1 MRHVLT
7 SVVELDRSRRR
18 LTRRDLLQGILHGKV
33 VPKKCTEAPPVEIR
47 LISPAH

>member
-7 SVVELDRSRRR
+7 SVVELNRSRRR

-33 VPKKCTEAPPVEIR
+33 VPKSAPRHHPSR
-47 LISPAH
+47 SG